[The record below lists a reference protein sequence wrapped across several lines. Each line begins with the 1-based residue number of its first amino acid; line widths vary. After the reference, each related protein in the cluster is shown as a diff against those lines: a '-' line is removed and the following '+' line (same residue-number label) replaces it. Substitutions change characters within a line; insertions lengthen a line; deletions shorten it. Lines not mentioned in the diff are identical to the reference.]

1 MENYE
6 NEIPGVESA
15 PDNTPLPPVEVAETH
30 EEAAPETTP
39 EATPE
44 SAPEPAAE
52 AVVPEEPVA
61 AEPQQSPEKTS
72 PFADSPYVMN
82 HPPVEAKP
90 LSQKPEKK
98 SDGLWKKVV
107 SAVLILALVIT
118 SCAITAE
125 MVNDHWEGRV
135 DALAADMEAELRALE
150 RDLRDQISRAENNGN
165 SQSGTASADGL
176 TPGQVYA
183 MNERSVVL
191 VYSESTYQGQIG
203 YSSGSGFILSE
214 EGYVVTNAHVVD
226 GGTAFLV
233 VTNDNAEHEAVLV
246 GYDTD
251 NDLAVLKIESEYLV
265 PVKLGSSDALVVG
278 DQVAAIGN
286 PLGELTSTLTVGYV
300 SAKERYV
307 TTEGSTSINMMQT
320 DCAINSGNSG
330 GPLFNMKGEVVGI
343 TTAKYSGTS
352 NSGATIEGIGFAI
365 PIDDVVGLIDDI
377 IEYGYVRAAY
387 LGVMVTTQEE
397 PYGVY
402 VQSAEPGWC
411 AAEAGI
417 RAGDIIIAIGEY
429 ETPTMARLTRA
440 IRSYDPGDTVEVVV
454 RRGREELT
462 LTITFDEKPNAAA
475 PSDPNEQVP
484 LPQEGNFDE
493 WYEYFRWFFE
503 NQETP

>member
-6 NEIPGVESA
+6 NEIPGVESV
-15 PDNTPLPPVEVAETH
+15 PDPATQPPEKITETPVEESAAVQPIQPPV
-30 EEAAPETTP
+30 
-39 EATPE
+39 
-44 SAPEPAAE
+44 
-52 AVVPEEPVA
+52 
-61 AEPQQSPEKTS
+61 KTS

-82 HPPVEAKP
+82 HPPVAEKVEEP
-90 LSQKPEKK
+90 VSRKPEKK
-98 SDGLWKKVV
+98 SGGMWKKVV

-125 MVNDHWEGRV
+125 LVNSHWEGRI
-135 DALAADMEAELRALE
+135 DALVSNMDAELKDLE
-150 RDLRDQISRAENNGN
+150 RELRDQIARAENNGT

-191 VYSESTYQGQIG
+191 VYAESTYMGQTG
-203 YSSGSGFILSE
+203 YSTGSGFVLSE
-214 EGYVVTNAHVVD
+214 EGYIVTNAHVVD
-226 GGTAFLV
+226 GGTAFLI
-233 VTNDNAEHEAVLV
+233 VTTDNVRHEAVLM
-246 GYDTD
+246 
-251 NDLAVLKIESEYLV
+251 KIEAEHLI
-265 PVKLGSSDALVVG
+265 PVNLGSSDDLVVG

-307 TTEGSTSINMMQT
+307 STEGSTSINMMQT

-440 IRSYDPGDTVEVVV
+440 IRSYDPGDTVEIVV

-475 PSDPNEQVP
+475 PSDPTEQVP
-484 LPQEGNFDE
+484 LPEEGNFDE